1 MGSKPSERGSNKSN
15 VFQNGWDSKTS
26 ASETTNQVDHES
38 DEYLDCGKSV
48 NFTYYDNLVGV
59 ANRHNHPHVP
69 EPQVAMIFKKKGTK
83 STEFDVNAL
92 ERKLKKA
99 KREVCKSF
107 VFQFGSERKNLTLQ
121 LDKTN
126 QLFTQ

>member
-1 MGSKPSERGSNKSN
+1 LGSKPLERGSNRTS
-15 VFQNGWDSKTS
+15 VFQSGWNSKAST
-26 ASETTNQVDHES
+26 SETMNQVIRES

-83 STEFDVNAL
+83 STELDVNAL

-99 KREVCKSF
+99 KREVCYSYMF
-107 VFQFGSERKNLTLQ
+107 
-121 LDKTN
+121 
-126 QLFTQ
+126 

>member
-1 MGSKPSERGSNKSN
+1 MGSKPSEHGSNKSTI
-15 VFQNGWDSKTS
+15 FQNGWESKTS
-26 ASETTNQVDHES
+26 TSETTDQVDRES

-83 STEFDVNAL
+83 NTEFDVNAL

-99 KREVCKSF
+99 KREVCNCS
-107 VFQFGSERKNLTLQ
+107 VLRLGSESKNFSLQ
-121 LDKTN
+121 LDN
-126 QLFTQ
+126 

>member
-1 MGSKPSERGSNKSN
+1 MSDKRLEGGNNKTN
-15 VFQNGWDSKTS
+15 IFQNGWNSKS
-26 ASETTNQVDHES
+26 SSPDGTNQVTRDSEEH
-38 DEYLDCGKSV
+38 LDCGKSV

-83 STEFDVNAL
+83 NTEFDVNAL

-99 KREVCKSF
+99 KREVCI
-107 VFQFGSERKNLTLQ
+107 
-121 LDKTN
+121 DIDIC
-126 QLFTQ
+126 